1 MEGEWEEVTWTW
13 RGKVGQSKGSYCT
26 DWEERKNENNK
37 KDQEREGRRT
47 GVGGNK
53 EGRKEVNK

>member
-1 MEGEWEEVTWTW
+1 MEGEWEEVTW

-53 EGRKEVNK
+53 EGRK